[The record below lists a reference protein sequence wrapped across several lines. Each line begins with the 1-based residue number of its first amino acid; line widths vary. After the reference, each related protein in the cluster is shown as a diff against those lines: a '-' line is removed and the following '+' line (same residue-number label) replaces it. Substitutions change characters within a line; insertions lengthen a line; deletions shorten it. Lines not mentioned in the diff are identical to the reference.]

1 MFNKQNFMA
10 KLTEDQRNDDLVK
23 SLLEGGFEESVVA
36 GWLEDGTITL
46 EKSVPEEEE
55 EEKEVKPED
64 GKDPDE
70 KSDPEND
77 DDPDGEGDGEKELE
91 KGCGEKDAQEIAKSV
106 TAEVL
111 KSLNSMIGTHD
122 DDIVK
127 SIGVAVE
134 SAVLPFA
141 ERFDKIEKSIDGMRA
156 AIEAFGSVAPGFKSA
171 GLNRAVIEKSISGS
185 KDEHEKTVLSV
196 SRDRAVVRTLIEK
209 SIEEEKD
216 ADIQKSLRENTQ
228 AYLLDPLGGAIGEM
242 AARYMYDNKNVRLV
256 K

>member
-1 MFNKQNFMA
+1 MA

-23 SLLEGGFEESVVA
+23 SLLEGGFEESVIA

-55 EEKEVKPED
+55 EEEKEVKPED
-64 GKDPDE
+64 GKGPDD

-77 DDPDGEGDGEKELE
+77 DDPDGEKELE
-91 KGCGEKDAQEIAKSV
+91 KGCGEKDAKEIAKSV

-111 KSLNSMIGTHD
+111 KSLDSMIGTHD
-122 DDIVK
+122 DDIIK

-171 GLNRAVIEKSISGS
+171 GLNRAVIEKSISGG

-196 SRDRAVVRTLIEK
+196 SRDRAVVRALIEK

-228 AYLLDPLGGAIGEM
+228 AHIIDPLGGAIGEM
-242 AARYMYDNKNVRLV
+242 AARYMYDIKNVRLV

>member
-1 MFNKQNFMA
+1 MA
-10 KLTEDQRNDDLVK
+10 KLTEDQRNDDLIK
-23 SLLEGGFEESVVA
+23 SLLEGGFEESVIA

-55 EEKEVKPED
+55 EEEKEVKPED
-64 GKDPDE
+64 GKGPDD

-77 DDPDGEGDGEKELE
+77 DDPDGEKELE
-91 KGCGEKDAQEIAKSV
+91 KGCGEKDAKGIAKSV

-111 KSLNSMIGTHD
+111 KSLDSMIGTHD
-122 DDIVK
+122 DDIIK

-171 GLNRAVIEKSISGS
+171 GLNRAVIEKSISGG

-196 SRDRAVVRTLIEK
+196 SRDRAVVRALIEK

-228 AYLLDPLGGAIGEM
+228 AYIIDPLGGAIGEM
-242 AARYMYDNKNVRLV
+242 AARYMYDIKNVRLV

>member
-1 MFNKQNFMA
+1 MA

-23 SLLEGGFEESVVA
+23 SLLEGGFEESVIA

-55 EEKEVKPED
+55 EEEKEVKPED
-64 GKDPDE
+64 GKGPDD

-77 DDPDGEGDGEKELE
+77 DDPDGEKELE
-91 KGCGEKDAQEIAKSV
+91 KGCGEKDAKEIAKSV

-111 KSLNSMIGTHD
+111 KSLDSMIGTHD
-122 DDIVK
+122 DDIIK

-171 GLNRAVIEKSISGS
+171 GLNRAVIEKSISGG

-196 SRDRAVVRTLIEK
+196 SRDRAVVRALIEK

-228 AYLLDPLGGAIGEM
+228 AYIIDPLGGAIGEM
-242 AARYMYDNKNVRLV
+242 AARYMYDIKNVRLV

>member
-1 MFNKQNFMA
+1 ML

-23 SLLEGGFEESVVA
+23 SLLEGGFEESVIA
-36 GWLEDGTITL
+36 GWLRDGTITL

-55 EEKEVKPED
+55 KEGPED
-64 GKDPDE
+64 GEGTNEKPDPD
-70 KSDPEND
+70 ND
-77 DDPDGEGDGEKELE
+77 DDPKDEGDGDGEKEVE
-91 KGCGEKDAQEIAKSV
+91 KGCGEKGAGEIAKSV

-111 KSLNSMIGTHD
+111 KSLDSMIGTHD

-141 ERFDKIEKSIDGMRA
+141 ERFDKIEKSIDGVRA

-185 KDEHEKTVLSV
+185 KDEHEKTILSV
-196 SRDRAVVRTLIEK
+196 SRDRAVVRALIEK

-216 ADIQKSLRENTQ
+216 VNIQKSLRENTQ
-228 AYLLDPLGGAIGEM
+228 AYVLDPLGGAIGEM

>member
-1 MFNKQNFMA
+1 ML

-23 SLLEGGFEESVVA
+23 SLLEGGFEESVIA
-36 GWLEDGTITL
+36 GWLKDGTITL
-46 EKSVPEEEE
+46 EKSVPED
-55 EEKEVKPED
+55 EEKEDEAEKPED

-70 KSDPEND
+70 QPDPEDNDNPDGEND
-77 DDPDGEGDGEKELE
+77 DEKEIE
-91 KGCGEKDAQEIAKSV
+91 KGCGEKDAKEIAKSV

-111 KSLNSMIGTHD
+111 KSLDSMIGTHD

-134 SAVLPFA
+134 SAFLPFT
-141 ERFDKIEKSIDGMRA
+141 ERFNKIEKSLDGMRA
-156 AIEAFGSVAPGFKSA
+156 AIEAFGSVAPSFKSA
-171 GLNRAVIEKSISGS
+171 GISRAVIEKSISGG
-185 KDEHEKTVLSV
+185 KDENEKTVLSV
-196 SRDRAVVRTLIEK
+196 SRDRAVVRALIEK

-228 AYLLDPLGGAIGEM
+228 AYILDPLGGAIGEM